1 MLYILR
7 KKWASP
13 LRALIV
19 LGSLAVL
26 VGCAAPTW
34 SARVTSFQQWPPDAM
49 GKTYHIVSESGQ
61 AGNLET
67 QAFSDMIRA
76 NIGRTGLVEA
86 QPGQKARFN
95 VSFDYGNPVTQTW
108 VQQYADPYFYNGFS
122 PGFGPWGGY
131 YGGGWGGGVFYSP
144 PVVNVPVQIYKN
156 TLTVIIKDNA
166 RNGVEVYRS
175 SAVSASSHDNL
186 LNVMPYLARAVFEG
200 FPGNNGQQREVQY
213 ERQR

>member
-1 MLYILR
+1 
-7 KKWASP
+7 
-13 LRALIV
+13 
-19 LGSLAVL
+19 
-26 VGCAAPTW
+26 
-34 SARVTSFQQWPPDAM
+34 M
-49 GKTYHIVSESGQ
+49 GKTYHIVAQQGQ
-61 AGNLET
+61 AGNLEYQT
-67 QAFSDMIRA
+67 YSDMIRA
-76 NIGRTGLVEA
+76 NMGRTGLVEA
-86 QPGQKARFN
+86 QPGEKARFN

-108 VQQYADPYFYNGFS
+108 AQQYADPYFYNGFG
-122 PGFGPWGGY
+122 PGLGPWGGY

-200 FPGNNGQQREVQY
+200 FPGNNGQQRVIEY
-213 ERQR
+213 ERQH